1 MSKFKSKP
9 FLIGAGLAGATI
21 LVAGLAVA
29 AVKDHGH
36 HHGKKGHKMMKLHK
50 LDTNDDDLLSL
61 AEFTAPLSAQF
72 LNLDTDKDGQVSED
86 EFLAKAAMRFAKLD
100 ADSNG
105 TIDEAE
111 MPKRQKGKKGHGK
124 KGEGKKGDGERDK
137 HHHHDAET
145 DNGTAS

>member
-1 MSKFKSKP
+1 MSKLKSKS

-29 AVKDHGH
+29 AVKTHDH
-36 HHGKKGHKMMKLHK
+36 HHGERGHNKHGHKMMKLHK

-72 LNLDTDKDGQVSED
+72 LNLDTNKDGQISED
-86 EFLAKAAMRFAKLD
+86 EFLAKATMRFAKLD
-100 ADSNG
+100 TDSNG

-124 KGEGKKGDGERDK
+124 KGGY
-137 HHHHDAET
+137 HHDDAET
-145 DNGTAS
+145 DNSTAS